1 MDMWAMM
8 WMMKGWMSGG
18 NMPQSSTQYE
28 QPNRNFD
35 PNKKKFSKGKAF
47 ASASKKF
54 KKFKKFKKY

>member
-1 MDMWAMM
+1 MM